1 MRCTST
7 KICGLLLATAIP
19 WWLVPLIH
27 YWGIHTEYADRALI
41 LIAAAVI
48 TSRQYTHL
56 TSTPSSPWVFLPTGL
71 LLVGGL
77 LLSVGVFLQAQ
88 VSPRPLLL
96 WWLFTAWMTMVVGAL
111 LRLGGWS
118 LLRQF
123 AFPLLFLLFAL
134 PLPQRLQFPLQFGLQ
149 YCTTTLAGV
158 VLDALGWTVQRQ
170 GFVLHLTHC
179 DLNIVE
185 ACSGIRSV
193 TAMLAV
199 AAFLAYLKHLP
210 LRRGLLLMILTL
222 PMILLIN
229 AGRIIISGIMC
240 ETWGAASIQGWWHQV
255 LGLFMVMFGFGLLY
269 GLTQRLQPRSRPT
282 ASVPTGSAS
291 SVLPTQALL
300 PVADPS
306 PREGADHA
314 PCATGIRRA
323 NGTCLFTGIRRA
335 NGTCLFTGIRR
346 ANGTCLSLSVIT
358 CVTLLAFGL
367 GWQQQAEIRAEAPLD
382 RLPMHFADFTGQ
394 DMPIAD
400 SIRDMLTPDQI
411 LHRSYH
417 DNLGHSWE
425 VWIIFWSSPAMVKG
439 YHHPDVCWPNRGFEC
454 LERRRKM
461 LTLHAGQL
469 SVTERLFAQGPQRF
483 MIWYWTQE
491 GRQIWTEAEE
501 RRVQLLGDS
510 HNWVLE
516 RLWYQRPPEV
526 RGRLT
531 VWVGTPL
538 WTHRSLLEEASHL
551 FLAQLAEH
559 LYRLCPWAYPTSDSD
574 FH

>member
-1 MRCTST
+1 VRCTST

-27 YWGIHTEYADRALI
+27 YWGIQTEYADRALI

-48 TSRQYTHL
+48 ARRQYTHL
-56 TSTPSSPWVFLPTGL
+56 PPTKLSSLKFLPTCL

-96 WWLFTAWMTMVVGAL
+96 WWLFTAWMIIVLGTL

-123 AFPLLFLLFAL
+123 AFPLAFLLFAL
-134 PLPQRLQFPLQFGLQ
+134 PLPQRLQLPLQFGLQ

-170 GFVLHLTHC
+170 GFVLHLAHC

-222 PMILLIN
+222 PMIILIN
-229 AGRIIISGIMC
+229 AGRIIISGIIC

-255 LGLFMVMFGFGLLY
+255 LGLFMVILGFGLVYL
-269 GLTQRLQPRSRPT
+269 LTQRLPSRSRP
-282 ASVPTGSAS
+282 SVSAPAGSPPP
-291 SVLPTQALL
+291 VLPTQVL
-300 PVADPS
+300 PVADPYC
-306 PREGADHA
+306 REGADHA
-314 PCATGIRRA
+314 TCVTGVRRATGI
-323 NGTCLFTGIRRA
+323 
-335 NGTCLFTGIRR
+335 
-346 ANGTCLSLSVIT
+346 CLSLSVT
-358 CVTLLAFGL
+358 TFVTLLAFGL
-367 GWQQQAEIRAEAPLD
+367 GWHQRAEIRAEAPLD
-382 RLPMHFADFTGQ
+382 GLPIHFADFTGQ

-417 DNLGHSWE
+417 DSLGHSWE

-439 YHHPDVCWPNRGFEC
+439 YHHPDVCWPNRGFTC
-454 LERRRKM
+454 LERRRMM
-461 LTLHAGQL
+461 LTLRAGQL

-501 RRVQLLGDS
+501 RKVQLLGDS

-516 RLWYQRPPEV
+516 RLWYQRPPEA

-559 LYRLCPWAYPTSDSD
+559 LYRLCPWAYPTSNSD
-574 FH
+574 FR